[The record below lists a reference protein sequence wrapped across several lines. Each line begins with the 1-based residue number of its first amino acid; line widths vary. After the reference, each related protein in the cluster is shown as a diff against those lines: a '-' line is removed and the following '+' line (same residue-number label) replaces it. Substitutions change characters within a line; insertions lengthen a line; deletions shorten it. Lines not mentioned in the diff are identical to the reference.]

1 MSAKTA
7 VLLMAY
13 GTPNAIDEVEQY
25 YINVRG
31 GRMPTPEQVENLS
44 ARYRAVGGH
53 TPLTTLTKSVT
64 DQLQAQL
71 DAEFPDQYQVY
82 FGMKYWHPLIPDV
95 VKQIN
100 ADGIS
105 KVVGLALAPHY
116 SKISIGGYQKQVDRA
131 NEEFNTN
138 IELQMINSWQ
148 EQPKF
153 RNLIASRISEALALF
168 PAEVRDQVTVLF
180 SAHSLPQRVL
190 AWGDPYPEELLGSA
204 KGIAEMLELH
214 DWRFTYQSQGET
226 GEPWLGPDVLD
237 TLAELA
243 AEGKKYVLQVPFGF
257 VCDHLEILYDID
269 IEGKHKANELGL
281 QLERIRL
288 LNDDP
293 AFVDLLKTVV
303 TGQ

>member
-13 GTPNAIDEVEQY
+13 GTPNRIDEVEQY

-64 DQLQAQL
+64 EQLQAQL
-71 DAEFPDQYQVY
+71 DAEFPGQYQVY

-95 VKQIN
+95 VKQIH

-105 KVVGLALAPHY
+105 KVIGLALAPHY

-138 IELQMINSWQ
+138 IELTMINSWQ

-153 RNLIASRISEALALF
+153 RNLIASRISEALAQF
-168 PAEVRDQVTVLF
+168 SAEVRDQVTVLF

-190 AWGDPYPEELLGSA
+190 AWGDPYPDELLGSA
-204 KGIAEMLELH
+204 KGIAEMLELP

>member
-64 DQLQAQL
+64 DQLQVQL

-153 RNLIASRISEALALF
+153 RNLIASRISEALSLF

>member
-1 MSAKTA
+1 MSAKIA

-13 GTPNAIDEVEQY
+13 GTPNRIDEVEQY

-71 DAEFPDQYQVY
+71 DAEFPGQYQVY

-95 VKQIN
+95 VKQIH

-105 KVVGLALAPHY
+105 KVIGLALAPHY

-138 IELQMINSWQ
+138 IELTMINSWQ

-153 RNLIASRISEALALF
+153 RNLIASRISEALAQF
-168 PAEVRDQVTVLF
+168 SAEVRDQVTVLF

-190 AWGDPYPEELLGSA
+190 AWGDPYPDELLGSA
-204 KGIAEMLELH
+204 KGIAEMLELP

-281 QLERIRL
+281 QLERIQL

>member
-13 GTPNAIDEVEQY
+13 GTPNRIDEVEQY

-71 DAEFPDQYQVY
+71 EAEFPGQYQVY

-95 VKQIN
+95 VKQIH

-105 KVVGLALAPHY
+105 KVIGLALAPHY

-153 RNLIASRISEALALF
+153 RNLIASRIREALAQF
-168 PAEVRDQVTVLF
+168 PADVRDQVTVLF

-190 AWGDPYPEELLGSA
+190 AWGDPYPDELLGSA
-204 KGIAEMLELH
+204 KGIAEMLELP

>member
-1 MSAKTA
+1 M
-7 VLLMAY
+7 
-13 GTPNAIDEVEQY
+13 
-25 YINVRG
+25 
-31 GRMPTPEQVENLS
+31 
-44 ARYRAVGGH
+44 
-53 TPLTTLTKSVT
+53 T

-95 VKQIN
+95 VKQIH

-105 KVVGLALAPHY
+105 KVIGLALAPHY

-138 IELQMINSWQ
+138 IELTMINSWQ

-153 RNLIASRISEALALF
+153 RNLIANRISEALAQF
-168 PAEVRDQVTVLF
+168 PADVRDQVTVLF

-190 AWGDPYPEELLGSA
+190 AWGDPYPDELLGSA
-204 KGIAEMLELH
+204 KGIAEMLELP

>member
-13 GTPNAIDEVEQY
+13 GTPNRIDEVEQY

-95 VKQIN
+95 VKQIH

-105 KVVGLALAPHY
+105 KVIGLALAPHY

-138 IELQMINSWQ
+138 IELTMINSWQ

-153 RNLIASRISEALALF
+153 RNLIANRISEALAQF
-168 PAEVRDQVTVLF
+168 PAAVRDQVTVLF

-190 AWGDPYPEELLGSA
+190 AWGDPYPDELLGSA
-204 KGIAEMLELH
+204 KGIAEMLELP